1 MSGRALFRWDWVVDH
16 LDEIGVRLVEH
27 LQLTAIAVAVGLAIS
42 FPVAVVAFRRGWLL
56 GPVTGF
62 AGVLYTI
69 PSVALFAFLVP
80 YTGLTTLTAEIG
92 LVSYTLLILIRNIA
106 VGLRQAPADAVEA
119 ARGIGYTDRQ
129 VLWRVRLPLA
139 MPAAM
144 AGLRIATVTT
154 IGLVTVTA
162 LIGQGGMGY
171 FIVQRGLRRAFPT
184 AIIVGAV
191 VSVALA
197 VAADALLQASRRM
210 ASPWERRPGAE
221 RAA

>member
-1 MSGRALFRWDWVVDH
+1 MNGRSLFRWDWVADH
-16 LDEIGVRLVEH
+16 LDEIGARLVEH
-27 LQLTAIAVAVGLAIS
+27 VQLTAIAVAVGLAIS
-42 FPVAVVAFRRGWLL
+42 FPVAVAAFRRGWLL

-106 VGLRQAPADAVEA
+106 VGLREVPADAVEA
-119 ARGIGYTDRQ
+119 ARGMGYTERQ

-139 MPAAM
+139 IPAVM

-162 LIGQGGMGY
+162 LIGQGGMGV

-184 AIIVGAV
+184 AILVGAV

-197 VAADALLQASRRM
+197 VAADALLQLSRRI
-210 ASPWERRPGAE
+210 ASPWERRGGAGS
-221 RAA
+221 AA